1 MLDFVGGMNLSCL
14 VVRIFILLLML
25 MANSTQYSV
34 SGWRRGAAGVPPPG
48 GRHWSDRPVGAL
60 SVDPPGPIH

>member
-1 MLDFVGGMNLSCL
+1 LRERTARGLFSAAVSLDPGWILRTMLDFVGGMNLSCL

-34 SGWRRGAAGVPPPG
+34 SG
-48 GRHWSDRPVGAL
+48 
-60 SVDPPGPIH
+60 